1 MPKVRRKT
9 ACFCSRNYTYLFVN
23 IGGMFREKYF
33 SKGGCRFSVAHTI
46 LEWDFYF
53 ESRLLCS
60 CAEFTYFLFYDLDGN
75 KRQKRQA
82 VLYFELLAVI
92 YLLKFLN
99 ISSSAFSTVF
109 SSFFSI
115 CCSKFFSI

>member
-1 MPKVRRKT
+1 MPKVNRKT

-33 SKGGCRFSVAHTI
+33 FKGGCRFGVAHTI

-75 KRQKRQA
+75 KRQKRQE
-82 VLYFELLAVI
+82 VQLRTPCR
-92 YLLKFLN
+92 YLLKPLN
-99 ISSSAFSTVF
+99 ILSSSF
-109 SSFFSI
+109 SSTLSNFSST
-115 CCSKFFSI
+115 CCSNSFSS